1 MEVKRIKWAFI
12 FLISI
17 FIIGVSGYM
26 LIEKWNFFD
35 ALYMVVI
42 TLATV
47 GFSETHPLSFEGRI
61 FTIVFILV
69 WVGIGV
75 YAVSS
80 IIQPIIEGEIRKVL
94 GRRKLEKEIKKLKD
108 HYIVCGF
115 GRMGGYISRELRNK
129 SVPYIVIEKDEV
141 LRERL
146 EREKHYYLYGDATE
160 DEVLIEAGVERARGL
175 VAVVASDADNVY
187 ITLTARELNPNI
199 FILARSTDESS
210 ESKLKRA
217 GADKVIS
224 PYQMGAIR
232 MLHAILR
239 PAVMDF
245 IEIAFHGQSME
256 LQLEE
261 FIVRSDSGLVG
272 SSLKEAEIRKNLGV
286 IIVAIKDSSGKM
298 VFNPS
303 SETKINA
310 GDTLITLGKA
320 NDLLRLEKILKE
332 VKLSF

>member
-1 MEVKRIKWAFI
+1 MQWAFV

-17 FIIGVSGYM
+17 LVIGVGGYM
-26 LIEKWNFFD
+26 LVERWSFFD

-47 GFSETHPLSFEGRI
+47 GYSETHPLSFEGRI
-61 FTIVFILV
+61 FTIVLIVL

-80 IIQPIIEGEIRKVL
+80 IMKPIIEGEIRRVL
-94 GRRKLEKEIKKLKD
+94 GRRKLEKEIRALRD
-108 HYIVCGF
+108 HYIICGF
-115 GRMGGYISRELRNK
+115 GRMGKYISMELQNT
-129 SVPYIVIEKDEV
+129 SVPYLVLEKDPTI
-141 LRERL
+141 REKL
-146 EREKHYYLYGDATE
+146 EREKHIYLFGDATE
-160 DEVLIEAGVERARGL
+160 DEVLIQAGVERARGL

-210 ESKLKRA
+210 EAKLKRA
-217 GADKVIS
+217 GVDKVIS
-224 PYQMGAIR
+224 PYHMGAVR
-232 MLHAILR
+232 MVQAILR
-239 PAVMDF
+239 PAVVDF

-261 FIVRSDSGLVG
+261 FTVHPDSIFVG
-272 SSLKEAEIRKNLGV
+272 ASLKEGEIRKNLGV
-286 IIVAIKDSSGKM
+286 IIVAVKDSSGRM

-303 SETKINA
+303 SDFRIGV
-310 GDTLITLGKA
+310 GDTLIALGKI
-320 NDLLRLEKILKE
+320 NDLLRLEKILKQA
-332 VKLSF
+332 KS

>member
-1 MEVKRIKWAFI
+1 MESKRMQWAFI

-17 FIIGVSGYM
+17 FAIGVGGYM
-26 LIEKWNFFD
+26 LIERWSFFD

-47 GFSETHPLSFEGRI
+47 GYSETHPLSLEGRI
-61 FTIVFILV
+61 FTIVVIVL

-80 IIQPIIEGEIRKVL
+80 IMKPIIEGEIRRVL
-94 GRRKLEKEIKKLKD
+94 GRRKLEKEIRALRD
-108 HYIVCGF
+108 HYIICGF
-115 GRMGGYISRELRNK
+115 GRMGKYISRELQNAA
-129 SVPYIVIEKDEV
+129 VPYLVLEKDATI
-141 LRERL
+141 REKL
-146 EREKHYYLYGDATE
+146 EREKHNYLFGDATE
-160 DEVLIEAGVERARGL
+160 DEVLIQAGVERARGL

-210 ESKLKRA
+210 EAKLKRA
-217 GADKVIS
+217 GVDKVIS
-224 PYQMGAIR
+224 PYHMGAVR
-232 MLHAILR
+232 MVQAILR
-239 PAVMDF
+239 PAVVDF

-261 FIVRSDSGLVG
+261 FTVNSDSTFAGAT
-272 SSLKEAEIRKNLGV
+272 LKEGEIRKNLGV
-286 IIVAIKDSSGKM
+286 IIVAVKDSSGRM

-303 SETKINA
+303 SDYRI
-310 GDTLITLGKA
+310 GVRDTLIALGKI
-320 NDLLRLEKILKE
+320 NDLLRLERILNQAK
-332 VKLSF
+332 